1 MLWEFF
7 ITSLDPTFSMC
18 DCIFL
23 SIMIL
28 LWWLTWLVLYFLW
41 YTGLRL
47 QILLFSKYEDCKYLL
62 LHQFKFLFHREVLVT
77 YRKLLAFCFKVLW
90 LTKNTL
96 LKSIGTGTSS
106 WWPHSSQSS
115 CVYQT
120 CPACLTQ
127 RLGTFFFNWQEFS
140 FLNALISCW
149 LLFLCVQI
157 NSSTYV
163 GLFTFLPGTGNTK
176 LLPFWRELIP
186 YHPNG

>member
-18 DCIFL
+18 DCISL
-23 SIMIL
+23 SITIL
-28 LWWLTWLVLYFLW
+28 LWWLTWLVMSFLW

-96 LKSIGTGTSS
+96 LKSIGTGL
-106 WWPHSSQSS
+106 P
-115 CVYQT
+115 
-120 CPACLTQ
+120 
-127 RLGTFFFNWQEFS
+127 LGDPTPVSLLVFIKLVQHVWLRDLALFFFQLARILFS
-140 FLNALISCW
+140 KCAY
-149 LLFLCVQI
+149 LLLTSFPLCS
-157 NSSTYV
+157 N
-163 GLFTFLPGTGNTK
+163 
-176 LLPFWRELIP
+176 
-186 YHPNG
+186 